1 VYDQTNLKEV
11 VMNINPATSALN
23 LITSSQNKANEAA
36 HTIATLPIK
45 KEEIGGTR
53 DYQSDTLFKPVLS
66 LKEAELESKAAVKIL
81 ETDKDTKQSLFDA
94 FA

>member
-1 VYDQTNLKEV
+1 
-11 VMNINPATSALN
+11 MNINPATSALN

-36 HTIATLPIK
+36 HTIATLPVK
-45 KEEIGGTR
+45 KEEVGGTSN
-53 DYQSDTLFKPVLS
+53 YQADSLFKPVLS

-81 ETDKDTKQSLFDA
+81 ETDEEMKKSLFDA